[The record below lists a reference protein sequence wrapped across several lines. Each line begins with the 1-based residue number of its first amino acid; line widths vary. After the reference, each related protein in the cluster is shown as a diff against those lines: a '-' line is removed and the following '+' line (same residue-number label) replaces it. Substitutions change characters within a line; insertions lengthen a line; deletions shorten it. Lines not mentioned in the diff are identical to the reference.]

1 MDANKWW
8 TMDDGI
14 VRMVQTM
21 DYLAWETLWD
31 CCEKGMGCVYRTDN
45 MVTLD
50 YTCAV
55 TSV

>member
-1 MDANKWW
+1 
-8 TMDDGI
+8 MDDDTL
-14 VRMVQTM
+14 RMVQTM
-21 DYLAWETLWD
+21 DYLAFETLWD
-31 CCEKGMGCVYRTDN
+31 CTDKGLHCVYRTDN